1 MSNQELLELQN
12 RIIEQQNALIRRLI
26 EEMNHY
32 GNFIISDI
40 ARESADEIDSL
51 LSELERG

>member
-12 RIIEQQNALIRRLI
+12 QIIEQQNALIRRLI
-26 EEMNHY
+26 QEMNHY

-51 LSELERG
+51 LGELERG